1 MLAKYHRFQGSR
13 DIQRLYK
20 AGQTA
25 RSKSFSAR
33 FRSDPGRP
41 FRVVVIVSRKV
52 HKSAVVRNRIR
63 RRVYELVRTE
73 HAHSLGS
80 TQLSVTVFDASLATA
95 PSSAVRRE
103 LASLLSKARVLAS
116 PKVERDILKHKG
128 E

>member
-1 MLAKYHRFQGSR
+1 M
-13 DIQRLYK
+13 
-20 AGQTA
+20 
-25 RSKSFSAR
+25 
-33 FRSDPGRP
+33 
-41 FRVVVIVSRKV
+41 SRKV